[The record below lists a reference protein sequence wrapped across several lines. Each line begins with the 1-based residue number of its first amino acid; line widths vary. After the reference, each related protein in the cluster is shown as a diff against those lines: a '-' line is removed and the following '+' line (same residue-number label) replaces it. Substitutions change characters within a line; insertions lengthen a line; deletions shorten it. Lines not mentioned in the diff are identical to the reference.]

1 MIFIKKIII
10 LAIILISVAL
20 ASCLTSSQSTEK
32 SNREGSNPG
41 EFQSP
46 GDPPEPSFSEKE
58 QDSDNAIQKVD
69 PEGPSISLSKEIID
83 INNNGQLD
91 NGEKVKITYGAF
103 DPDGI
108 NGIKLKLDGF
118 GIENRHK
125 EGTYSFVTDP
135 LSSGTH
141 IIKVSAVDSKGVENS
156 QKIVLFVNG
165 TGPSIYFPMQKFIKK
180 EGENFNIVL
189 SATNPIGN
197 PKMNVQLTIK
207 PLSNEI
213 QVYEEIWCKS
223 MAGMCTGAFEVEP
236 GDTRAVS
243 ISMKA
248 GKAGK
253 YKISSD
259 VIYRFEGD
267 NRSTIP
273 TNYLLTVIVEP
284 E

>member
-1 MIFIKKIII
+1 
-10 LAIILISVAL
+10 
-20 ASCLTSSQSTEK
+20 
-32 SNREGSNPG
+32 
-41 EFQSP
+41 
-46 GDPPEPSFSEKE
+46 
-58 QDSDNAIQKVD
+58 
-69 PEGPSISLSKEIID
+69 
-83 INNNGQLD
+83 
-91 NGEKVKITYGAF
+91 
-103 DPDGI
+103 
-108 NGIKLKLDGF
+108 
-118 GIENRHK
+118 
-125 EGTYSFVTDP
+125 

-141 IIKVSAVDSKGVENS
+141 TIKVVASDSKGVEND
-156 QKIVLFVNG
+156 QKIVFFVNG
-165 TGPSIYFPMQKFIKK
+165 TGPSIYFPAQKIIKK

-197 PKMNVQLTIK
+197 SKMNVQLTIK

-213 QVYEEIWCKS
+213 QVYEDMWCKS

-236 GDTRAVS
+236 GETRAVS

-267 NRSTIP
+267 NSSTLP

>member
-32 SNREGSNPG
+32 
-41 EFQSP
+41 
-46 GDPPEPSFSEKE
+46 E
-58 QDSDNAIQKVD
+58 QDSDSAIQKMD
-69 PEGPSISLSKEIID
+69 PEGPSISINKEIVD
-83 INNNGQLD
+83 LNNNGQLD

-118 GIENRHK
+118 GIDAQYQ

-141 IIKVSAVDSKGVENS
+141 TIKVVASDSKGVEND
-156 QKIVLFVNG
+156 QKIVFFVNG
-165 TGPSIYFPMQKFIKK
+165 TGPSIYFPAQKIIKK

-197 PKMNVQLTIK
+197 SKMNVQLTIK

-213 QVYEEIWCKS
+213 QVYEDMWCKS
-223 MAGMCTGAFEVEP
+223 MAGMCTGTFEVEP

-253 YKISSD
+253 YKISAD

-267 NRSTIP
+267 NSSTLP

>member
-1 MIFIKKIII
+1 MKNLGI
-10 LAIILISVAL
+10 LLVIILIAVAL
-20 ASCLTSSQSTEK
+20 GSCLTSTQPQLKNEINTSGNVGLPKLSDVSEQSI
-32 SNREGSNPG
+32 PDI
-41 EFQSP
+41 
-46 GDPPEPSFSEKE
+46 DPE
-58 QDSDNAIQKVD
+58 NAIQKVD

-83 INNNGQLD
+83 INNNGQLN

-141 IIKVSAVDSKGVENS
+141 VIKVSAVDSKGVENS

-165 TGPSIYFPMQKFIKK
+165 TGPSIYFPMQKFTKK

-213 QVYEEIWCKS
+213 QVYEEMWCKS

-267 NRSTIP
+267 NSSTIP